1 MSRSPGGRS
10 AGVSGEGMADVYPGY
25 ASVMSSDDRW
35 TYPAEGDTPG
45 DTDREA
51 TDAETVDDVR
61 RSRTLKHPQDA
72 VGGQGL
78 SSDAPGVDPSERE
91 SEGGQPTFER

>member
-1 MSRSPGGRS
+1 
-10 AGVSGEGMADVYPGY
+10 
-25 ASVMSSDDRW
+25 MSSDDRW

-51 TDAETVDDVR
+51 TDPETVDQIR
-61 RSRTLKHPQDA
+61 RSRPVKHPQDA
-72 VGGQGL
+72 DREQGL

-91 SEGGQPTFER
+91 T

>member
-1 MSRSPGGRS
+1 
-10 AGVSGEGMADVYPGY
+10 
-25 ASVMSSDDRW
+25 MSSDDRW

-51 TDAETVDDVR
+51 SDAEKVEDIR
-61 RSRTLKHPQDA
+61 RSRPVTHPQDEERA
-72 VGGQGL
+72 HGL

-91 SEGGQPTFER
+91 T